1 MNPSNNFSEQVWSS
15 KLKERSQAEIWISF
29 GHSALEMERSEVTD
43 QPGKGNLRETKI
55 NKDNQKVQ
63 N

>member
-1 MNPSNNFSEQVWSS
+1 M
-15 KLKERSQAEIWISF
+15 
-29 GHSALEMERSEVTD
+29 LEMERSEVTD
-43 QPGKGNLRETKI
+43 QPGKGNLRETNI